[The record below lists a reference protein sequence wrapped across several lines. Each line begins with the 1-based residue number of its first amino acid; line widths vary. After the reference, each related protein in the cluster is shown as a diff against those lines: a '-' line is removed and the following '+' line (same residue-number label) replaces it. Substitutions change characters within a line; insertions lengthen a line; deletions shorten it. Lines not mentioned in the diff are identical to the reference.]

1 MTGSTA
7 VLPLADLIT
16 ERAALVLADRPVVAL
31 TRGLADAASRCAAL
45 GLALQVVTPPYA
57 RVTWPL
63 EQLLSSEGAR
73 WIVQAPGAPA
83 VDGLRGDPLEWDGT
97 AFVTGPG
104 VPAVTGA
111 APTGGV
117 TVLDLALLHPARTDL
132 VLGGV
137 VEDCLLALTGEAPR
151 GWGVAE
157 PAASRWD
164 AVELTR
170 LCRTR
175 APDPT
180 TLVVVGHYD
189 AVDGGELDRA
199 TVGTL
204 EVHRVTSGV
213 TERLRLLVGGAAPPD
228 SAALDTLAARLA
240 ERHPVRT
247 LLVGLRP
254 GRSDATRAAGA
265 HPPVLPRGLLVGAE
279 GVAERTVE
287 GALRTPGQRV
297 ELVGRPARPSCWVRL
312 DPARPDALDLALAHL
327 LPGEGLGRSG

>member
-7 VLPLADLIT
+7 VLPLADLVT
-16 ERAALVLADRPVVAL
+16 DCAALVLADRPVVAL
-31 TRGLADAASRCAAL
+31 TRGLADTAGRCAAL
-45 GLALQVVTPPYA
+45 GLELQVVTPPYA

-63 EQLLSSEGAR
+63 EQLLSADGAC
-73 WIVQAPGAPA
+73 WVVQGPGVPA
-83 VDGLRGDPLEWDGT
+83 VDGLRGGALQWDGA
-97 AFVTGPG
+97 AFVPGPDG
-104 VPAVTGA
+104 PATAGT
-111 APTGGV
+111 APSGGV
-117 TVLDLALLHPARTDL
+117 TVLDLTLLHAARTDL
-132 VLGGV
+132 LLGHV
-137 VEDCLLALTGEAPR
+137 VEDCLLALTGQPPR

-164 AVELTR
+164 TAELTR

-180 TLVVVGHYD
+180 TLVVVGDYD
-189 AVDGGELDRA
+189 TVNGSELDRA
-199 TVGTL
+199 AVGTL
-204 EVHRVTSGV
+204 EVHRVPSGV
-213 TERLRLLVGGAAPPD
+213 TERLRLLVGAPAPPD
-228 SAALDTLAARLA
+228 VAALDTLAARLA

-265 HPPVLPRGLLVGAE
+265 HAPVLPRGLLVGAE

-287 GALRTPGQRV
+287 AALRAPGQHV

-327 LPGEGLGRSG
+327 LPRPPGGGAT